1 MHGCGRSTSRHTST
15 TDCAGA
21 LCSSRPS
28 PCRARRRSRQATAGQ
43 VSATASRRIRCSAS
57 ASAVRSPAAMQVG
70 VADGAIVAYGV
81 LLFAPG
87 EAQLLNLTVAPE
99 VRRLGIG
106 RALLGRFLADAGAR
120 GAEQCFLEVRVSNIP
135 AIALYAQEGFV
146 PVARRIGYYPSAGAA
161 SPEDGLVMP
170 RALSRGQGI

>member
-1 MHGCGRSTSRHTST
+1 VNATLAREALAVPVLWRPLSDPDIEAVAALERAAHVAPWTEGNFR
-15 TDCAGA
+15 DALAAGY
-21 LCSSRPS
+21 
-28 PCRARRRSRQATAGQ
+28 G
-43 VSATASRRIRCSAS
+43 
-57 ASAVRSPAAMQVG
+57 MQVG

-135 AIALYAQEGFV
+135 AIALYAREGFV

-161 SPEDGLVMP
+161 SREDALVMR

>member
-1 MHGCGRSTSRHTST
+1 MNATLAREALAVPVLWRPLSESDIEAVAALERVAHVAPWTEGNFR
-15 TDCAGA
+15 DALAAGY
-21 LCSSRPS
+21 
-28 PCRARRRSRQATAGQ
+28 G
-43 VSATASRRIRCSAS
+43 
-57 ASAVRSPAAMQVG
+57 MQVG

-87 EAQLLNLTVAPE
+87 EAQLLNLTVAPD

-106 RALLGRFLADAGAR
+106 RALLGRFLSDACAR

-135 AIALYAQEGFV
+135 AIALYAREGFA
-146 PVARRIGYYPSAGAA
+146 PVARRIGYYPSPGGA
-161 SPEDGLVMP
+161 SREDALVMR

>member
-1 MHGCGRSTSRHTST
+1 VNATLAREALAVPVLWRPLSDADIEAVAALERAAHVAPWTEGNFR
-15 TDCAGA
+15 DALAAGY
-21 LCSSRPS
+21 
-28 PCRARRRSRQATAGQ
+28 G
-43 VSATASRRIRCSAS
+43 
-57 ASAVRSPAAMQVG
+57 MQVG

-120 GAEQCFLEVRVSNIP
+120 GAEQCFLEVRVSNIA
-135 AIALYAQEGFV
+135 AIALYAREGFV
-146 PVARRIGYYPSAGAA
+146 PVARRIGYYPSAGTA
-161 SPEDGLVMP
+161 PREDALVMR
-170 RALSRGQGI
+170 RALSRGQGT

>member
-1 MHGCGRSTSRHTST
+1 MNATLAREALAVPVLWRPLSESDIEAVAALERVAHVAPWTEGNFR
-15 TDCAGA
+15 DALAAGY
-21 LCSSRPS
+21 
-28 PCRARRRSRQATAGQ
+28 G
-43 VSATASRRIRCSAS
+43 
-57 ASAVRSPAAMQVG
+57 MQVG

-87 EAQLLNLTVAPE
+87 EAQLLNLTVAPD

-106 RALLGRFLADAGAR
+106 RALLGRFLSDACAR

-135 AIALYAQEGFV
+135 AIALYAREGFV

-161 SPEDGLVMP
+161 SREDALVMR

>member
-1 MHGCGRSTSRHTST
+1 MNATLARETFTVPVLWRPLSDSDIEAVAALERAAHVAPWTEGNFR
-15 TDCAGA
+15 DALAAGY
-21 LCSSRPS
+21 
-28 PCRARRRSRQATAGQ
+28 
-43 VSATASRRIRCSAS
+43 
-57 ASAVRSPAAMQVG
+57 AMQVG

-135 AIALYAQEGFV
+135 AIALYAREGFV

-161 SPEDGLVMP
+161 SREDALVMR